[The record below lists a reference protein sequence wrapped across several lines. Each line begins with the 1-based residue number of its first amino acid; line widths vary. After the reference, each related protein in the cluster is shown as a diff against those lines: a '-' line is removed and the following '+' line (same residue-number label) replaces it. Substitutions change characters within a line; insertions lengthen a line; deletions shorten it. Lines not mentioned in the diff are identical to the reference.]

1 MINDKEH
8 YRHMLNSIIDS
19 NTKMVAVMEARL
31 MELKMARAENK
42 DITEEWMN
50 DWQYRWNAD
59 VINYKMKISDDCN
72 LVRDYIPMNKNL

>member
-59 VINYKMKISDDCN
+59 MIYHKMKISDDCN